1 MPSRSPQVSNRPLR
15 KVVIPAAGLGTRF
28 LPATKSVPKEMLP
41 IVDQPTIQ
49 LIVDEALRAGA
60 QEVVVV
66 NGRGKGSIED
76 HFDRSYELEDT
87 LQKKG
92 KKELFE
98 QIRKISDSV
107 RIISVRQK
115 EPMGLGHAVLAA
127 RHAVGDEWFGVMLGD
142 DLIDS
147 EDPGI
152 GQLWR
157 VAQETGKA
165 AVALMPV
172 PEDQAHMYGVGAGP
186 LLGNGPH
193 VLIDRI
199 VEKPPKGTAPSNLA
213 VIGRY
218 VLPPEIFPILANTK
232 PGAGGEIQLTDGLAQ
247 LAAKGQLVGVRFNGV
262 RHDAGDRLGYLQ
274 ANIAYALKRPELR
287 EGLLA
292 YLREVTK

>member
-1 MPSRSPQVSNRPLR
+1 LDHPLR

-28 LPATKSVPKEMLP
+28 LPATKAIPKEMLP
-41 IVDQPTIQ
+41 IVDTPTIQ
-49 LIVDEALRAGA
+49 LIVEEALAAGA
-60 QEVVVV
+60 SEVVVV

-87 LQKKG
+87 LARKG
-92 KKELFE
+92 KTQLF
-98 QIRKISDSV
+98 QQVRAISDAV

-127 RHAVGDEWFGVMLGD
+127 RHAVGDQWFGVMLGD

-147 EDPGI
+147 EDAGI
-152 GQLWR
+152 GQLVR
-157 VAQETGKA
+157 VARATGKA

-172 PEDQAHMYGVGAGP
+172 PDDQTHMYGVAAGAQLEGPAGAGGHI
-186 LLGNGPH
+186 L
-193 VLIDRI
+193 VERM
-199 VEKPPKGTAPSNLA
+199 VEKPAKGTAPSNLA

-218 VLPPEIFPILANTK
+218 VLPPGIFQILSETR
-232 PGAGGEIQLTDGLAQ
+232 PGAGGEIQLTDALAV
-247 LAAKGQLVGVRFNGV
+247 LAARGQLVGVRFTGQ

-292 YLREVTK
+292 WLREAVK

>member
-1 MPSRSPQVSNRPLR
+1 MDHPLR

-28 LPATKSVPKEMLP
+28 LPATKAIPKEMLP
-41 IVDQPTIQ
+41 IVDTPTIQ
-49 LIVDEALRAGA
+49 LIVEEALKAGA
-60 QEVVVV
+60 SEVVVV
-66 NGRGKGSIED
+66 NGRGKGAIED

-87 LQKKG
+87 LAKKG
-92 KKELFE
+92 KTQLFQ
-98 QIRKISDSV
+98 QIRAISDAV

-127 RHAVGDEWFGVMLGD
+127 RHAVGDQWFGVMLGD

-147 EDPGI
+147 DDAGI
-152 GQLWR
+152 GQLVK
-157 VAQETGKA
+157 VARATGKA

-172 PEDQAHMYGVGAGP
+172 PDDQTHMYGVAAGAQLEGPAGAGGHI
-186 LLGNGPH
+186 L
-193 VLIDRI
+193 VERM

-218 VLPPEIFPILANTK
+218 VLPPGIFQILAETR
-232 PGAGGEIQLTDGLAQ
+232 PGAGGEIQLTDALAV
-247 LAAKGQLVGVRFNGV
+247 LAARGQLVGVRFTGQ

-292 YLREVTK
+292 WLREVVK